1 MPGTLLLFLSS
12 GLVACFEAPPST
24 PVDFNRQ
31 IRPILVE
38 HCLACHGPDEKS
50 RKAGLRLDGTNLIN
64 LETDAGRLIVP
75 GKPQESDLFKRL
87 SHADKSK
94 LMPPPKFA
102 KPLGEAQIILLS
114 NWIRQG
120 AKTSA
125 HWAFVPPIR
134 PPVPTVKDPSWFKN
148 PIDAFI
154 LARLEAEGL
163 KPEPEANRERLLRR
177 VTLDLTGLP
186 PTPAE
191 RSAFLNDSAPGAYER
206 VVDRLLASPRY
217 GERMALE
224 WLDMARFADSNGFQ
238 VDSSRSMWPWR
249 DWVINAFNKNLPFDR
264 FTMEQLAGD
273 MLPDAKAD
281 QVIATG
287 FQRNH
292 RLNGEGG
299 LIAEEWRIETVI
311 DRVETMSQAWLGLTA
326 GCARCHDHKYD
337 PFSQKEFYQFF
348 AFFNNVPE
356 SGTLESNRSGGNT
369 NPAVEVSTPEVA
381 EKIKAATTS
390 VEIAKAKVREEDAR
404 VPGLVDPWA
413 KDLAGKLGQT
423 IWRSFQAQVVTG
435 KNGTTYTQK
444 PDGSFLAAGNNPD
457 HEITIAKAPV
467 SEKLSAL
474 RLVCLPD
481 DSLPGQ
487 SVGRYS
493 NGNFVLTRVE
503 ADLFQP
509 GETKPKKL
517 TFNKAVADY
526 SQPGWPIEATVGTNP
541 AAGWAVDGP
550 SRRQPLEAIFH
561 LAEPVI
567 APAGSTLEVRLVQT
581 TLGGHNIGRFRLAT
595 SGRPTSEVKLGEA
608 GPPTAVVDA
617 LKTLSEKRTP
627 DQRKTLEVYYRATS
641 AGSLGQALSEL
652 AKKEAELK
660 SLNESLPTV
669 MVMSEGPPRVTNL
682 LLRGQYDKKGEEVK
696 AGFPSML
703 PPPPTGTKADRLA
716 LARWLTDPGHPLTA
730 RVWVNRAWE
739 RYLGA
744 GICRTT
750 DNMGTQAEFPSHP
763 ELLDWLSAEF
773 VERKWDMKA
782 MARLIVTSATY
793 RQDSRVEA
801 EKLKKDPQNRLL
813 SHGPR
818 FRLPGEILRDQALS
832 ISGLLVDKVGGPSVR
847 PYMPT
852 GVWDE
857 TSVYGDLR
865 GYMHDKGD
873 GLYRKSIYTI
883 WKRTAAPPTML
894 LFDAPSREAC
904 LVRRGRT
911 NTPLQALALLNEVT
925 FVEAARKLGER
936 MISEGGPD
944 TASRVRYGF
953 QLALGRD
960 PTSRELEI
968 IAKGVERDR
977 MLFEKDPAGAGKL
990 AATGE
995 AKSKPGIPPA
1005 DLAAY
1010 ALAANVLLNL
1020 DECVTRE

>member
-1 MPGTLLLFLSS
+1 MPGTLIFILSS
-12 GLVACFEAPPST
+12 GLVACLEAPAST

-50 RKAGLRLDGTNLIN
+50 RKAGLRLDGTNLTKID
-64 LETDAGRLIVP
+64 TDSGKLIVP
-75 GKPQESDLFKRL
+75 GKPQESDLIKRL
-87 SHADKSK
+87 SHADKSR

-102 KPLGEAQIILLS
+102 KPLSEAQVELLG

-125 HWAFVPPIR
+125 HWAFVTPVR
-134 PPVPTVKDPSWFKN
+134 PPVPNTKDPLWAKN
-148 PIDAFI
+148 PIDSFI

-163 KPEPEANRERLLRR
+163 RPESEANKERLLRR

-191 RSAFLNDSAPGAYER
+191 REAFQKDSAPGAYER

-249 DWVINAFNKNLPFDR
+249 DWVINAYNKNLPFDR
-264 FTMEQLAGD
+264 FTIEQLAGD
-273 MLPDAKAD
+273 MLPNPNPD

-337 PFSQKEFYQFF
+337 PLSQKEFYQLF
-348 AFFNNVPE
+348 ALFNNVPE

-369 NPAVEVSTPEVA
+369 NPAIEVSTPEFA
-381 EKIKAATTS
+381 EKIKSLTAA
-390 VEIAKAKVREEDAR
+390 VETAKSRVRDEEAR
-404 VPGLVDPWA
+404 VPGLVEPWA
-413 KDLAGKLGQT
+413 RDLAGRLGQT
-423 IWRSFQAQVVTG
+423 IWRPFQPSAVSG
-435 KNGTTYTQK
+435 KNGTNYTQQS
-444 PDGSFLAAGNNPD
+444 DGSFLAGGQNPD
-457 HEITIAKAPV
+457 NETTIAKAPV
-467 SEKLSAL
+467 SGNLSAL

-481 DSLPGQ
+481 DSLPGK
-487 SVGRYS
+487 SVGRYP

-517 TFNKAVADY
+517 IFGKALADY
-526 SQPGWPIEATVGTNP
+526 SQPGWPIEATVGTNT

-550 SRRQPLEAIFH
+550 TRRLPLEAIFH
-561 LAEPVI
+561 LTEPI
-567 APAGSTLEVRLVQT
+567 HAPPGSTLEIRLVQG
-581 TLGGHNIGRFRLAT
+581 TLGGHNIGRFRLAL
-595 SGRPTSEVKLGEA
+595 SGRPTGEVKLGEA
-608 GPPTAVVDA
+608 GPPPAVVEA
-617 LKTLSEKRTP
+617 LKTPVEKRTP
-627 DQRKTLEVYYRATS
+627 NQKKTLEAHYRATA
-641 AGSLGQALSEL
+641 AGPLGQATSDL
-652 AKKEAELK
+652 AKKEGELK
-660 SLNESLPTV
+660 SLRDTLPTV
-669 MVMSEGPPRVTNL
+669 MVMSEGPPRLTNL
-682 LLRGQYDKKGEEVK
+682 LVRGQYDKKGEEVK

-703 PPPPTGTKADRLA
+703 PPPPSGTKADRLT

-763 ELLDWLSAEF
+763 ELLDWLSTEF
-773 VERKWDMKA
+773 VDRKWDMKA

-813 SHGPR
+813 SRGPR
-818 FRLPGEILRDQALS
+818 FRLPGEILRDQALF

-865 GYMHDKGD
+865 GYMHDKGE

-894 LFDAPSREAC
+894 LFDAPSRETC

-925 FVEAARKLGER
+925 FVESARKLGER
-936 MISEGGPD
+936 MISEGGPNPD
-944 TASRVRYGF
+944 SRIRYGF
-953 QLALGRD
+953 KLTLGRD
-960 PTSRELEI
+960 PTPRELEI
-968 IAKGVERDR
+968 LSQGIERDR
-977 MLFEKDPAGAGKL
+977 RLFEKNPKGADQL
-990 AATGE
+990 LLTGE
-995 AKSKPGIPPA
+995 TKSKTGIHQA
-1005 DLAAY
+1005 ELAAY